1 MPCRGKEVHVSGLEL
16 PVILAMIGV
25 NSVFA
30 GYEIALASV
39 SLARLQVL
47 ARESR
52 RGADA
57 ALYLKGN
64 IESSF
69 AVAQLGVT
77 LAGAIAAVTG
87 GAEAQELIAPLLQ
100 SRLGASP
107 GLAQALAIALIVVPL
122 TAVTMVFGELVPKVF
137 ALRNKEWLCLKLSPA
152 MRWFALGVW
161 PAVWLLEKTVTAIRY
176 WGERLWRPKLPG
188 DASAEAAELL
198 ELRAGA
204 ALARAYSLIG
214 LREEGIIV
222 GATGLSTRPVSTIM
236 LPADHISMLDASA
249 SLADSL
255 IAAHLDMHTRFPV
268 AERSGDPQA
277 IIGYVTFK
285 DIVVHLR
292 LTPHDP
298 SLRAVLRPIPS
309 LPDDLPIANSLER
322 LLREHTHIALVRNAV
337 NQVVGMITLED
348 ILEELVGDIQ
358 DEYDRLP
365 AHTVASG
372 NAWVVGGGTSL
383 ARLQE
388 AAGIDLTGDL
398 PAGGARNLNDWVVG
412 HLGRPVLGGEVI
424 ERGAIRVVVR
434 KTRRHRVQEAQVSS
448 EPAPRSL
455 EGEYPE
461 SQIR

>member
-1 MPCRGKEVHVSGLEL
+1 MWGLEL
-16 PVILAMIGV
+16 TVILAMIGV

-39 SLARLQVL
+39 SLGRLQVL
-47 ARESR
+47 AGESW

-57 ALYLKGN
+57 ALRLKGN
-64 IESSF
+64 IEGSF
-69 AVAQLGVT
+69 AVAQLGMT
-77 LAGAIAAVTG
+77 LAGAIAAATG

-107 GLAQALAIALIVVPL
+107 GLAQALAIALVVVPL

-137 ALRNKEWLCLKLSPA
+137 ALRNKEWLCLKLSPT

-161 PAVWLLEKTVTAIRY
+161 PAVWLLEKAVTTIRH

-188 DASAEAAELL
+188 DASSEAAELL

-214 LREEGIIV
+214 HREEGIIV
-222 GATGLSTRPVSTIM
+222 GATGLSTRPVCAIM
-236 LPADHISMLDASA
+236 LPADHISMLDANA

-285 DIVVHLR
+285 DIVAHLR
-292 LTPHDP
+292 LTPHGP

-309 LPDDLPIANSLER
+309 LPDELPIANGLER
-322 LLREHTHIALVRNAV
+322 LLREHTHIALVRDAA

-365 AHTVASG
+365 VHTVASG
-372 NAWVVGGGTSL
+372 NAWVVGGGISL

-398 PAGGARNLNDWVVG
+398 PAGGSRTLSDWVVG

-424 ERGAIRVVVR
+424 ERGGIRVVVR
-434 KTRRHRVQEAQVSS
+434 KIRRHRVQEAQVSR
-448 EPAPRSL
+448 EPAPPSL
-455 EGEYPE
+455 E
-461 SQIR
+461 S

>member
-1 MPCRGKEVHVSGLEL
+1 MWGLEL
-16 PVILAMIGV
+16 TVILAMIGV

-57 ALYLKGN
+57 ALHLKGN
-64 IESSF
+64 IEGSF
-69 AVAQLGVT
+69 AVAQLGMT
-77 LAGAIAAVTG
+77 LAGAIAAATG
-87 GAEAQELIAPLLQ
+87 GAEAQELIAPFLQ

-107 GLAQALAIALIVVPL
+107 GVAQALAIALIVVPL

-137 ALRNKEWLCLKLSPA
+137 ALRNKEWLCLKLSPT
-152 MRWFALGVW
+152 MRGFALGVW
-161 PAVWLLEKTVTAIRY
+161 PAVWLLEETVTAIRH

-188 DASAEAAELL
+188 DASSEAAELL

-214 LREEGIIV
+214 HREEGIIV
-222 GATGLSTRPVSTIM
+222 GATGLSTRPVCAIM
-236 LPADHISMLDASA
+236 LPADHISMLDANA

-268 AERSGDPQA
+268 TERSADPQA
-277 IIGYVTFK
+277 IIGYVLFK
-285 DIVVHLR
+285 DIVAHLR
-292 LTPHDP
+292 LAPHGP

-309 LPDDLPIANSLER
+309 LPDDLPIANCLER
-322 LLREHTHIALVRNAV
+322 LLREHTHIALVRDAV

-365 AHTVASG
+365 AHAVASG

-383 ARLQE
+383 ARLKE
-388 AAGIDLTGDL
+388 TAGIDLTGDL
-398 PAGGARNLNDWVVG
+398 PADGTRNLNEWVVG

-424 ERGAIRVVVR
+424 ERGGIRIVVR
-434 KTRRHRVQEAQVSS
+434 KVRRHTVQEAQVSR
-448 EPAPRSL
+448 EPAPPSL
-455 EGEYPE
+455 EGLTSLTPVDLP
-461 SQIR
+461 R